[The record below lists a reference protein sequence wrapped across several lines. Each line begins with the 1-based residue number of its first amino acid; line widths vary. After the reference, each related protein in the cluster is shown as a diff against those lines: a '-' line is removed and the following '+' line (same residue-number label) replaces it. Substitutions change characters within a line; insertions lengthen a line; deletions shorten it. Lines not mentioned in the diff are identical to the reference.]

1 MERFEL
7 PATDRTPA
15 ILIDPEQGLMEISG
29 RSIPENA
36 DRFFGPLHDVLEAY
50 AQAPRPTSLVRVQ
63 LSYFNS
69 TSAKYLLDLFRQ
81 WEELHASGASAVRM
95 QWLHAHNDEDMAEAG
110 EDFRALLDLPVDVVA
125 MASSAH

>member
-7 PATDRTPA
+7 PATDHTPA
-15 ILIDPEQGLMEISG
+15 ILLDPEQGLMEIRG

-36 DRFFGPLHDVLEAY
+36 DRFFSPLHDVLDAY
-50 AQAPRPTSLVRVQ
+50 AQAPRPASLVRVQ

-81 WEELHASGASAVRM
+81 WEDLHASGASTVRM
-95 QWLHAHNDEDMAEAG
+95 EWLHARNDADMAEAG
-110 EDFRALLDLPVDVVA
+110 EDFRALLDLPVKLVA
-125 MASSAH
+125 LAS